1 MYGRVGK
8 TRFNSLVN
16 KAFRN
21 EMGREFSE
29 RPKVLL
35 CCRAGE
41 VHTAAMMLQPITN
54 NDRALLHYVFPSG
67 DACVSLDIQGLF
79 HYLYQ
84 QYM

>member
-29 RPKVLL
+29 LPKVLL

-41 VHTAAMMLQPITN
+41 VHTAASCHDVTTDYKQ
-54 NDRALLHYVFPSG
+54 
-67 DACVSLDIQGLF
+67 
-79 HYLYQ
+79 
-84 QYM
+84 